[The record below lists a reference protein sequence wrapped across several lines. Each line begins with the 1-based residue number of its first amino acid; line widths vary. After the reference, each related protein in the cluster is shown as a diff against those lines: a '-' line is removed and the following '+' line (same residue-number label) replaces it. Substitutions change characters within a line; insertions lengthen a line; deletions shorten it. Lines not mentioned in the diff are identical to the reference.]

1 MDYMLKFL
9 QNRDEAIDLVHS
21 LSECPELSDFKLGL
35 AGSFV
40 QGLNKK
46 ASPIDIVLKLK
57 EDKNSDM
64 IGSFYINGFIR
75 KYLSDLYSNKVHII
89 WLDLLETDEESLLEY
104 MPKVG
109 VEMNPESAYT
119 NIAST
124 VKWVNDEEDDSESDR
139 IANVVTTWD
148 EDEDSNA
155 EEDDE

>member
-1 MDYMLKFL
+1 MLKFL

-21 LSECPELSDFKLGL
+21 LSECPELEGFKLGL

-40 QGLNKK
+40 LGLNKK
-46 ASPIDIVLKLK
+46 SSPIDIVLQLK
-57 EDKNSDM
+57 EGKSSDK
-64 IGSFYINGFIR
+64 IGSFLVTGFIR
-75 KYLSDLYSNKVHII
+75 KYLSDFYSNKVHII
-89 WLDLLETDEESLLEY
+89 WLDLLEKDEESLLEY

-124 VKWVNDEEDDSESDR
+124 VKWINDDVDSDSDR
-139 IANVVTTWD
+139 IANAVTTWD

>member
-1 MDYMLKFL
+1 MLKFL

-21 LSECPELSDFKLGL
+21 LSECPELADFKLGL

-40 QGLNKK
+40 LGLNKK
-46 ASPIDIVLKLK
+46 SSPIDIVLKLK
-57 EDKNSDM
+57 EDKSSDM

-75 KYLSDLYSNKVHII
+75 KYLSDFYSNKVHII
-89 WLDLLETDEESLLEY
+89 WLDLLEKDEEFLLEY

-119 NIAST
+119 NIASS
-124 VKWVNDEEDDSESDR
+124 VKWVNDEGDSDSDR
-139 IANVVTTWD
+139 IANAVTTWD